1 MDKLLEFSLRGSAF
15 IELDALLKLTGL
27 AETGDMAKIAI
38 ADGRVTVDGTVELRR
53 RCKIRAGQRVAF
65 AGHTITVA

>member
-27 AETGDMAKIAI
+27 AETGGMAKIAI